1 MLALRECVI
10 PTGEISAFD
19 FQMTPQVLRQKLRR
33 KYFERN
39 MGFEVRAWKSSSVL
53 NTFAVWLSAR
63 HRGLSTGNEAGDLLT
78 LKHFE
83 NTGGCPLF

>member
-1 MLALRECVI
+1 MLALSECI
-10 PTGEISAFD
+10 MPSREISAID
-19 FQMTPQVLRQKLRR
+19 FQMTPQVLRQKPCRE
-33 KYFERN
+33 YFERN
-39 MGFEVRAWKSSSVL
+39 TGFEVRAWKSSSVL
-53 NTFAVWLSAR
+53 NIFAVWLSAY